1 MKKQK
6 ATTISSRVKSNRILY
21 GLTMEELA
29 VACRVGKSTLYY
41 HLQNPD
47 KLTLGELKGL
57 SKKLHMP
64 IYELVGEQGN

>member
-1 MKKQK
+1 MKIQK
-6 ATTISSRVKSNRILY
+6 AINISSKVQYNRTLY

-64 IYELVGEQGN
+64 IYELIGEQGN